1 MDQELICAIADEI
14 IRQLTASG
22 QLCPAPRPQEDPASP
37 EGKASALLDPVSDPD
52 ALARMMRSTTARIGV
67 GRCGP
72 RLKTRTLLAL
82 RADHAQARDAVFADV
97 DPQVLE
103 QAGLFT
109 VQSRCPDK
117 TTFLTRPDLGRLLS
131 PEAEKTLR
139 EKCLPNPDVQIY
151 AADGLSATAIE
162 ANLTRIL
169 PVLTDS
175 SPPWACGWA
184 HPFSSASGGWAPK
197 SMWPSC
203 WAPRWCV
210 P

>member
-82 RADHAQARDAVFADV
+82 RADHAQARDSAFADV

-117 TTFLTRPDLGRLLS
+117 TTFLTRPNARLLVTETQAMELLAQGG
-131 PEAEKTLR
+131 PVQ
-139 EKCLPNPDVQIY
+139 LPAGFILTPSARDVF
-151 AADGLSATAIE
+151 ARAGVWPTTGE
-162 ANLTRIL
+162 TRQ
-169 PVLTDS
+169 
-175 SPPWACGWA
+175 
-184 HPFSSASGGWAPK
+184 GGNAL
-197 SMWPSC
+197 
-203 WAPRWCV
+203 
-210 P
+210 

>member
-1 MDQELICAIADEI
+1 MDQEQICAIADEI

-82 RADHAQARDAVFADV
+82 RANHAQARDSVFADV

-103 QAGLFT
+103 LLAQGGPVQLPVGFILTPSARDVFARAGLW
-109 VQSRCPDK
+109 P
-117 TTFLTRPDLGRLLS
+117 TTGEIR
-131 PEAEKTLR
+131 
-139 EKCLPNPDVQIY
+139 Q
-151 AADGLSATAIE
+151 
-162 ANLTRIL
+162 
-169 PVLTDS
+169 
-175 SPPWACGWA
+175 
-184 HPFSSASGGWAPK
+184 GGNAL
-197 SMWPSC
+197 
-203 WAPRWCV
+203 
-210 P
+210 